1 MSALHVTV
9 KPVRRRSRRVL
20 PSIHQSINPS
30 IHTFP
35 MSVPL
40 PPVLVVDDEK
50 NMRLS
55 LKTVLSDEGY
65 SVRVLESAEEA
76 LHLLAHDEFFMV
88 ITDARLGGMSGY
100 EFLAKTR
107 AQWPDLPVLM
117 ITAYATAKLAVEAI
131 KAGAIDYLAK
141 PFAPEELLH
150 AVARCV
156 ERYRL
161 LQENASLR
169 ARTSETVRLDQIVG
183 ECPKIRELRQWIQTF
198 APTDARVLILGE
210 SGTGKELVAG
220 ALHGLSQRSASS
232 YVRINCAA
240 IPETL
245 LESELFG
252 HEKGA
257 FTGALKQKPGRVE
270 EADGGTIF
278 LDEIADMSRPLQA
291 KLLRFLEDGTFTRV
305 GGTQELRVNVRLIA
319 ATNRDIIKAIADDQ
333 FREDLFHR
341 LNVVQVRLPPLRE
354 RGEDV
359 LLLAEYFLRNFGLS
373 MNKIT
378 QTLSRAARLKLM
390 AHHWPGN
397 VRELRNVIERA
408 LILETG
414 SEIQPASL
422 PDFELEAR
430 LHKGG
435 SSKPAVNG
443 TLDEIM
449 ARYEREVIAGLLEQN
464 HFSLAK
470 TADQL
475 KISRHALR
483 YRMQRLNIAGGTENE
498 EEPAAPANKA

>member
-1 MSALHVTV
+1 MRVT
-9 KPVRRRSRRVL
+9 
-20 PSIHQSINPS
+20 
-30 IHTFP
+30 
-35 MSVPL
+35 L

-55 LKTVLSDEGY
+55 LKTILADEQY
-65 SVRVLESAEEA
+65 AVRAVDSAEEA
-76 LHLLAHDEFFMV
+76 LRLLANEEFFMV

-100 EFLAKTR
+100 EFLAKART
-107 AQWPDLPVLM
+107 QWPELPMLM
-117 ITAYATAKLAVEAI
+117 ITAYATPELAVQAI
-131 KAGAIDYLAK
+131 KAGAIDYLSK
-141 PFAPEELLH
+141 PFAPKQLLH
-150 AVARCV
+150 AVDRCA

-161 LQENASLR
+161 LRENASLR
-169 ARTSETVRLDQIVG
+169 ARAGETYSVEQIVG
-183 ECPKIRELRQWIQTF
+183 ECPKMRELRQLIRTV

-220 ALHGLSQRSASS
+220 ALHNSSQRSRAG
-232 YVRINCAA
+232 YVRLNCAA

-319 ATNRDIIKAIADDQ
+319 ATNRDIIQAMAADQ

-341 LNVVQVRLPPLRE
+341 LNVVQMQLPPLRE
-354 RGEDV
+354 RGQDV
-359 LLLAEYFLRNFGLS
+359 LLLAEHFLKTFGPA
-373 MNKIT
+373 MNQSTKAI
-378 QTLSRAARLKLM
+378 SGEARQKLT

-408 LILETG
+408 LILENTD
-414 SEIQPASL
+414 EIQSNSL
-422 PDFELEAR
+422 PDFQIEAR
-430 LHKGG
+430 LHKTATPRLAAAESLG
-435 SSKPAVNG
+435 
-443 TLDEIM
+443 
-449 ARYEREVIAGLLEQN
+449 ERVDNFERDLISGILEHN
-464 HFSLAK
+464 HYNVAK
-470 TADQL
+470 AAEQL
-475 KISRHALR
+475 KITRHALR
-483 YRMQRLNIAGGTENE
+483 YRMRRLNISAGTDAE
-498 EEPAAPANKA
+498 EEPAAPIGKESPA

>member
-1 MSALHVTV
+1 
-9 KPVRRRSRRVL
+9 
-20 PSIHQSINPS
+20 
-30 IHTFP
+30 
-35 MSVPL
+35 MSVRL

-55 LKTVLSDEGY
+55 LKNMLADEGY
-65 SVRVLESAEEA
+65 AVKSVESAEEGVD
-76 LHLLAHDEFFMV
+76 LLAHEDFFMV
-88 ITDARLGGMSGY
+88 ITDARLGGMSGHD
-100 EFLAKTR
+100 FLSKVR
-107 AQWPDLPVLM
+107 AQWPDMPVLM
-117 ITAYATAKLAVEAI
+117 ITAYATTKLGVEAI

-141 PFAPEELLH
+141 PFEPEELLH
-150 AVARCV
+150 AVARCA

-169 ARTSETVRLDQIVG
+169 ARASETYRLEQIVG
-183 ECPKIRELRQWIQTF
+183 ECAPIRELRQNIQRF

-220 ALHGLSQRSASS
+220 ALHGLSQRNPAS

-305 GGTQELRVNVRLIA
+305 GGTQELRVNVRLLA
-319 ATNRDIIKAIADDQ
+319 ATNRDIIKAIASDE

-341 LNVVQVRLPPLRE
+341 LNVVQIRLPPLRD

-359 LLLAEYFLRNFGLS
+359 VLLAEYFLRNFGIS
-373 MNKIT
+373 MNKAVR
-378 QTLSRAARLKLM
+378 TLSRTARQKLLSF
-390 AHHWPGN
+390 HWPGN

-408 LILETG
+408 LILETS
-414 SEIQPASL
+414 SEIQANSL
-422 PDFELEAR
+422 PDFQLEAR
-430 LHKGG
+430 LHKNAPAKPTPSG
-435 SSKPAVNG
+435 S
-443 TLDEIM
+443 LDEIM
-449 ARYEREVIAGLLEQN
+449 AHYERDLIMALLEQN

-470 TADQL
+470 TAEQL

-483 YRMQRLNIAGGTENE
+483 YRMQRLNIAGGGEGE
-498 EEPAAPANKA
+498 EDTTQIAKPQPP